1 MPTPENGQTHS
12 NNIIY
17 RIYQKIKEGEII
29 GKGGAGGV
37 GGDKYPL
44 QTMQGRVKVE
54 IFDAIIFQVCFSV
67 EIVDEKTVE
76 TGAITFR
83 NVASFFN

>member
-1 MPTPENGQTHS
+1 MVKHTRTIS
-12 NNIIY
+12 FIVF
-17 RIYQKIKEGEII
+17 IKKSKKGRLFE
-29 GKGGAGGV
+29 KGGG

-54 IFDAIIFQVCFSV
+54 IFNAIIFQVCFSV

>member
-1 MPTPENGQTHS
+1 MVKHTRTIS
-12 NNIIY
+12 FIVF
-17 RIYQKIKEGEII
+17 IKKSKKGRLLE
-29 GKGGAGGV
+29 KGGWGGGGV

-54 IFDAIIFQVCFSV
+54 IFNAIIFQLCFSV

>member
-1 MPTPENGQTHS
+1 MVKHTRTIS
-12 NNIIY
+12 FIVF
-17 RIYQKIKEGEII
+17 IKKSKKGRLLE
-29 GKGGAGGV
+29 KGGLGWGV

-54 IFDAIIFQVCFSV
+54 IFNAIIFQVCFSV

>member
-1 MPTPENGQTHS
+1 MVKHTRTIS
-12 NNIIY
+12 FIVF
-17 RIYQKIKEGEII
+17 IKKSKKGRLLE
-29 GKGGAGGV
+29 KGGVGCV

-54 IFDAIIFQVCFSV
+54 IFNAIIFQVCFSV